1 MVKYPDKLQKL
12 IDSFKKYPGIGP
24 KNAERLAFYTI
35 MNLKKEDALVFSEN
49 IVSSVNSIKK
59 CSVCGMIT
67 ENDVCDICVDNER
80 EKKLMIV
87 ESVRDVMAFEK
98 TNFYKGK
105 YHVLHGVIS
114 PLNGVSAEELNLDL
128 IKKRIKDENIEEV
141 ILSTSSSLDGE
152 MTAMYIKKMLEKENV
167 NVYRIGYGL
176 PVGADIEYA
185 DDITLMRALEGKKKC
200 NIKSEA

>member
-49 IVSSVNSIKK
+49 IVNSVNSIKK

-67 ENDVCDICVDNER
+67 ENDVCDICIDNER

-185 DDITLMRALEGKKKC
+185 DDITLMRALEGKKQM
-200 NIKSEA
+200 

>member
-35 MNLKKEDALVFSEN
+35 MNLKKEDAILFSEN
-49 IVSSVNSIKK
+49 IVNSVNSIKK

-67 ENDVCDICVDNER
+67 ENDICDICIDNER

-141 ILSTSSSLDGE
+141 VLSTSSSLDGE

-167 NVYRIGYGL
+167 KVYRIGYGL

-185 DDITLMRALEGKKKC
+185 DDITLMRALEGKKQM
-200 NIKSEA
+200 